1 MYVRACLLLFR
12 HRLHWLTLN
21 FDSFALVCLKQIQ
34 VYGACVANL
43 SGGVDRFACDKEF
56 RKLRECFQRVAKK
69 KK

>member
-1 MYVRACLLLFR
+1 MPAGTPQTKAPVRMGKLFS
-12 HRLHWLTLN
+12 HM
-21 FDSFALVCLKQIQ
+21 LVDCPLDIQ

-56 RKLRECFQRVAKK
+56 SKLRECFQRAAKK